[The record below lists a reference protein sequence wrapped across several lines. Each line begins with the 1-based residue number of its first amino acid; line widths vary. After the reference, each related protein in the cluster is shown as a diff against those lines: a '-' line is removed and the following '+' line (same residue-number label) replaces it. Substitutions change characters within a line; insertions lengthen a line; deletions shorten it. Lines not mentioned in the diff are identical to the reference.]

1 MGAALSAN
9 VERMSTRHPREPGA
23 GAAAGGECSQDVSDA
38 EQLARH
44 DVLRVRAPNPGPLTL
59 SGSNTWLVGH
69 EPTWVVDPGPLIE
82 THLEE
87 LLAAIA
93 ERGGLG
99 GVALT
104 HDHIDHSE
112 AVGTLLAR
120 HPAPLAAGR
129 GDADVRLAEHV
140 RFGPFEAVATP
151 GHAADHFALIANGAC
166 FTGDAVLGEGSVF
179 ISPHAGAMSGYLL
192 ALTRLR
198 MREDFDVLCPGHG
211 PPVWDADAKL
221 DEYLSHRIDRENRLI
236 VAMGEGRRTV
246 AELLDS
252 VWWDVP
258 EQLRPFAT
266 ATLAAHLDKLEEE
279 QVLPAG
285 VERPT
290 FERVDW

>member
-1 MGAALSAN
+1 MGVVLSAN
-9 VERMSTRHPREPGA
+9 VERMSTPHPRDTGVATSGDSSREA
-23 GAAAGGECSQDVSDA
+23 SDA
-38 EQLARH
+38 EKLALH
-44 DVLRVRAPNPGPLTL
+44 EVLRVRAPNPGPLTL
-59 SGSNTWLVGH
+59 SGSNSWLVGQR
-69 EPTWVVDPGPLIE
+69 PTWVVDPGPLIE
-82 THLEE
+82 AHLEA
-87 LLAAIA
+87 LLAAIDD
-93 ERGGLG
+93 RGGLG

-104 HDHIDHSE
+104 HDHLDHAE
-112 AVGTLLAR
+112 AVAALLAR
-120 HPAPLAAGR
+120 HPAPLASGR
-129 GDADVRLAEHV
+129 GYADVRLSEHV

-151 GHAADHFALIANGAC
+151 GHAPDHFALVANGAC

-179 ISPHAGAMSGYLL
+179 ISPHPGAMSGYLL

-221 DEYLSHRIDRENRLI
+221 DEYLSHRIDRENHLI
-236 VAMGEGRRTV
+236 AALSEGRRTV

-279 QVLPAG
+279 QVLPPD

-290 FERVDW
+290 FERIDW